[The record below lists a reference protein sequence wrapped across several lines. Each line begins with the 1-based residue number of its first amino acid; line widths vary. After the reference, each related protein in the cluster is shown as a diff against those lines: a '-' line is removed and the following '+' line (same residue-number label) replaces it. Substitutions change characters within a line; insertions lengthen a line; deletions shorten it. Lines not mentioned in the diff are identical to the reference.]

1 MQVWGGRAPSSTAS
15 LSVVPEPQTVI
26 CDELFV
32 WPFVLD
38 FLNRGDGDL
47 DATPALMASHEQAIE
62 GEIRTL
68 LEREKTLDRDDT
80 VQVFYRCV
88 EREDQMGCQ
97 IGMIVSQGLPG
108 DGGKAW
114 PRCQPK

>member
-1 MQVWGGRAPSSTAS
+1 MCALLHAS

-38 FLNRGDGDL
+38 FLNRGDGSL
-47 DATPALMASHEQAIE
+47 DATPVLMAAHGQAIDC
-62 GEIRTL
+62 EIRTL

-88 EREDQMGCQ
+88 EREDQMGGQ
-97 IGMIVSQGLPG
+97 IGMIV
-108 DGGKAW
+108 A
-114 PRCQPK
+114 